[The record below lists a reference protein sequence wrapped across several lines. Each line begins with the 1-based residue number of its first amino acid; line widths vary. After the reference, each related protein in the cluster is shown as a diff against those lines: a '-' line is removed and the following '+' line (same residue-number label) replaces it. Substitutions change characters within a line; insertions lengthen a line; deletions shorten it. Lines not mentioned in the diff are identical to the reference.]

1 MKISDNKLILGG
13 IPAEEIMSEYGS
25 PLYVYEESVIRSQIR
40 ELLAGFPREWVQ
52 IHYSMKANSNPSLLK
67 IIFDEGGFID
77 AVSEFEVRLAI
88 ESGFDPNQIIF
99 TGNNNSLEEIELC
112 IEKKVSVNLGSLYL
126 FEEYGKRYPN
136 TSVSIRIN
144 PGIGAGHH
152 SHCITGGPDSKFGIY
167 FDKVKN
173 SLELARKF
181 KLKINGIHSH
191 IGTGIFSPEPM
202 LEAMEMILNIAKDF
216 PDLEFID
223 FGGGFGIPYRVE
235 QLPLNMKELA
245 KKMTNRFKEFK
256 LNYGRPL
263 LMKIEPGR
271 LIVGPSGFLLATI
284 TNITETPK
292 YRFVGVDTG
301 FNHLIRPA
309 MYGSHHEIINASNC
323 NSEKKEV
330 VLVGNICESGDIL
343 SRSGDKIERYV
354 SSPEI
359 GQRIAF
365 LDAGAY
371 GYSMSSQY
379 NLRPRPAEV
388 LVNGGQSRLIR
399 REESFEDIT
408 KSCLDIIQ

>member
-25 PLYVYEESVIRSQIR
+25 PLYVYEESVIRSQMR
-40 ELLAGFPREWVQ
+40 KLLAGFPRDLAQ

-88 ESGFDPNQIIF
+88 ESGFDANQIIF
-99 TGNNNSLEEIELC
+99 TGNNNSFEEIELC
-112 IEKKVSVNLGSLYL
+112 IKKKVSVNLGSLYL

-191 IGTGIFSPEPM
+191 IGTGIFTPEPM

-223 FGGGFGIPYRVE
+223 FGGGFGIPYKVE
-235 QLPLNMKELA
+235 QLPLNMLELA
-245 KKMTNRFKEFK
+245 KKMTNRFNEF
-256 LNYGRPL
+256 
-263 LMKIEPGR
+263 
-271 LIVGPSGFLLATI
+271 
-284 TNITETPK
+284 
-292 YRFVGVDTG
+292 
-301 FNHLIRPA
+301 
-309 MYGSHHEIINASNC
+309 
-323 NSEKKEV
+323 
-330 VLVGNICESGDIL
+330 
-343 SRSGDKIERYV
+343 
-354 SSPEI
+354 SS
-359 GQRIAF
+359 F
-365 LDAGAY
+365 SLY
-371 GYSMSSQY
+371 
-379 NLRPRPAEV
+379 
-388 LVNGGQSRLIR
+388 
-399 REESFEDIT
+399 
-408 KSCLDIIQ
+408 KSTSWWFWL